1 MIVTGVTVK
10 LMVKDNVAELV
21 WCIGL
26 AASVTVNVWLV
37 VPLLPAN
44 GTPLIVL
51 GDKTLNTNPFDNAG
65 LTDQA

>member
-44 GTPLIVL
+44 GTPLIVP
-51 GDKTLNTNPFDNAG
+51 GDKTFNTNPFGNAG